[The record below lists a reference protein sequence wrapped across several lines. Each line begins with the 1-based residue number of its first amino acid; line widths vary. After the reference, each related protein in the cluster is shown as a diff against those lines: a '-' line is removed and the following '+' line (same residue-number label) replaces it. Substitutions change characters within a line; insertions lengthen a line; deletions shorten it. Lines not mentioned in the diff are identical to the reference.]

1 MLTTN
6 TKQGAI
12 AKEPQGDVRNFG
24 HIFVFKTWGTAHSCG
39 LCSSLVPAGPES
51 GKGDSM
57 LGSWCSPACRR
68 LSTLLPSVSPGFSQ
82 DMQELTVLVISA
94 VLSAPN
100 QEVQQLHRGAG
111 RQRDKQ
117 QVDLPNLIFL
127 VKILISS
134 LY

>member
-1 MLTTN
+1 
-6 TKQGAI
+6 
-12 AKEPQGDVRNFG
+12 
-24 HIFVFKTWGTAHSCG
+24 
-39 LCSSLVPAGPES
+39 
-51 GKGDSM
+51 
-57 LGSWCSPACRR
+57 
-68 LSTLLPSVSPGFSQ
+68 
-82 DMQELTVLVISA
+82 MQELTVLVISA